1 MSSGVNQDNKSRTV
15 VYRPDVQRLTRIANL
30 TCGVLVLIGARA
42 IALGGWLDTVLV
54 LLAFS
59 VTVVGR
65 HLIRRDR
72 TELAVSLLLGVM
84 MALVSVSL
92 IANQGL
98 YSGALLFYPCLLI
111 TAGILASRRV
121 FIGMLA
127 SMLVVVAYI
136 TWLSVSGAQDYVA
149 VPHGPGRMLVVSSL
163 LVLSAVAVWLLAND
177 LHRARQHLE
186 HEILELE
193 SSQASLNH
201 LAQHDPLTDL
211 PNRLLVEQRVDAAIR
226 SAEQSRSMVAVLFLD
241 LDHFKVINDSLGHS
255 AGDELLCEI
264 AARLKSMVRG
274 ADTVSRQGGD
284 EFLIVLSEVESIEAL
299 TAVVT
304 RLQLLVAQPLT
315 LQDMELVVSLSIGIA
330 LYPQDGNDF
339 ATLLKKADTAM
350 YQAKSSGRNAFRLFN
365 EDMSADTY
373 ARLGMEQDLR
383 QALARNELELHY
395 QPIVDMQD
403 GHLVA
408 VEALL
413 RWQHPERGMVGPDS
427 FIQVAE
433 QSGLIVDIGTW
444 VLEHACEQMVAWQ
457 AEGLAQVLIS
467 VNLSAVQLHRGDLEQ
482 TVRRALERSG
492 LMPGLLELELTE
504 SMLLHDSEASILLLQ
519 RLKNLGVKLAIDDFG
534 TGYSNLSY
542 LQRFQVDRLKIDR
555 SFVQA
560 IIDNQQ
566 DRAIVTAIIQMA
578 RSLHLHT
585 TAEGIEDEPTRRVLA
600 ELGCDCGQGYLFSRP
615 LTALAFQFWS
625 R

>member
-1 MSSGVNQDNKSRTV
+1 
-15 VYRPDVQRLTRIANL
+15 
-30 TCGVLVLIGARA
+30 
-42 IALGGWLDTVLV
+42 
-54 LLAFS
+54 
-59 VTVVGR
+59 
-65 HLIRRDR
+65 
-72 TELAVSLLLGVM
+72 
-84 MALVSVSL
+84 
-92 IANQGL
+92 
-98 YSGALLFYPCLLI
+98 
-111 TAGILASRRV
+111 
-121 FIGMLA
+121 
-127 SMLVVVAYI
+127 
-136 TWLSVSGAQDYVA
+136 
-149 VPHGPGRMLVVSSL
+149 
-163 LVLSAVAVWLLAND
+163 
-177 LHRARQHLE
+177 
-186 HEILELE
+186 
-193 SSQASLNH
+193 
-201 LAQHDPLTDL
+201 
-211 PNRLLVEQRVDAAIR
+211 
-226 SAEQSRSMVAVLFLD
+226 
-241 LDHFKVINDSLGHS
+241 INDSLGHS